1 MKNEVEFVKSMTEK
15 LRWQGDVT
23 ADEAMHIFLLAV
35 VAYAYEMGAL
45 EGRYKNSFGGKFDCA
60 ELSSAL
66 GEWYDEVFSEC

>member
-1 MKNEVEFVKSMTEK
+1 
-15 LRWQGDVT
+15 
-23 ADEAMHIFLLAV
+23 

-66 GEWYDEVFSEC
+66 G